1 MLDNEEL
8 YTILNNIESENKD
21 IIYALH
27 SIENNPDFRTEANLQ
42 TFILLKKKGLKKEL
56 CKRE

>member
-42 TFILLKKKGLKKEL
+42 TFILLKK
-56 CKRE
+56 RV